1 MTDGNTAQKTRHDR
15 REHKLSSLNATVHLI
30 TIGTFT
36 KVLSASGVSHHSL
49 IWYKYNHLSKSRES
63 KRGPIQSHSIAPCEH
78 PILPLR
84 TKRDLCAREKALP
97 TCSSRASGKGNHSPQ
112 NTRFHKPN
120 SKTRDSNPRT
130 SQNPIPQRQYAHPK
144 ERLPPRCGELMP
156 QPSWESPSWEQPSL
170 VWPSWLG
177 FWLWSW

>member
-1 MTDGNTAQKTRHDR
+1 MAAVPSHNNTAQKTRHDHR
-15 REHKLSSLNATVHLI
+15 
-30 TIGTFT
+30 TFT
-36 KVLSASGVSHHSL
+36 KALSASGVSRHSL
-49 IWYKYNHLSKSRES
+49 IWYKYSHLRKSRES

-84 TKRDLCAREKALP
+84 TKRDLCVREKALP
-97 TCSSRASGKGNHSPQ
+97 TCSSRASSKGDHPTQ

-120 SKTRDSNPRT
+120 SKTRDSNPRI
-130 SQNPIPQRQYAHPK
+130 SQNPLQRQYAHPK
-144 ERLPPRCGELMP
+144 ERLPPRCGKLMP
-156 QPSWESPSWEQPSL
+156 QPSWESPSWGQPSL